1 MGERVT
7 YEIFCELVD
16 ELNETSN
23 GTMTQK
29 GNNYAPG
36 GDRLHNFHAGAEIM
50 GCTPAQVCWGYM
62 TKHLVALR
70 DKVQRNDFSNR
81 EDVKEKC
88 QDIINY
94 IKILWC
100 IANEESGD
108 HDEN

>member
-1 MGERVT
+1 
-7 YEIFCELVD
+7 
-16 ELNETSN
+16 
-23 GTMTQK
+23 
-29 GNNYAPG
+29 
-36 GDRLHNFHAGAEIM
+36 M

-100 IANEESGD
+100 LANEESGD
-108 HDEN
+108 NDEN